1 VQEEGY
7 KVLNMELQVKTS
19 NGLNVTTTR
28 CPIRVDGEIATSTIG
43 APLLGEHNKQIDEQF
58 SIRA

>member
-1 VQEEGY
+1 
-7 KVLNMELQVKTS
+7 MELQVKTS
-19 NGLNVTTTR
+19 NGLNITTTR
-28 CPIRVDGEIATSTIG
+28 CPIRVDGETAGSTIG